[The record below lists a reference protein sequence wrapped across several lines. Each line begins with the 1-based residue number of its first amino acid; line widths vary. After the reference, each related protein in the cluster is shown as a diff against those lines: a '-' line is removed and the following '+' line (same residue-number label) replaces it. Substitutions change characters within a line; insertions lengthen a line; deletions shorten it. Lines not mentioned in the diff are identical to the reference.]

1 MHLET
6 SRLILRKP
14 QLDDVNDYLEF
25 VNSEFVA
32 RYNAMTPTTREKA
45 EKQFANTP
53 DDGSVLAIRLKE
65 TGKVIGMIYTQED
78 SIRYGVKSKE
88 ISYFIREEQAQK
100 GYMKEALSATISY
113 LFERENLTCV
123 AARCFAPNAASR
135 RLLESLGFQRE
146 GLIRKCVKGYQDIVF
161 DDCLYSL
168 MQEDWAATQ
177 KHK

>member
-6 SRLILRKP
+6 LRLILRKP

-25 VNSEFVA
+25 VNSEFVG

-45 EKQFANTP
+45 EKQFANAP
-53 DDGSVLAIRLKE
+53 DDGCVLAIRLKE

-78 SIRYGVKSKE
+78 SIRYGVNSKE

-100 GYMKEALSATISY
+100 GYMKEALSALITY

-123 AARCFAPNAASR
+123 ASRCFAPNIASQ

-146 GLIRKCVKGYQDIVF
+146 GLIRKCVKGYQDIIF

-168 MQEDWAATQ
+168 MQADWATQ
-177 KHK
+177 KRK